1 MATSQS
7 SHIISPSKIEA
18 ATPEPAKSTLLSKI
32 FFLSL
37 LNTLGVPALVFLYIK
52 ETALVSNILRL
63 ARQAPIDRHHSE
75 SLLQKALSL
84 PSAQVYVQSKALEYQ
99 ITEGYCAVATERCIC
114 KSIPHFPEE
123 RIPDQM
129 TRGGPRTA
137 NKFAEALSCNRLVK
151 STVVHGSEGYDAFR
165 NVLIK
170 SNQPQN
176 YRVAVNFLR
185 SSLFGFP
192 TPRWLVFSSWLL
204 ALMGGHFSP
213 ILGYLDEENL
223 VAIFDVNA
231 KYGFYLV
238 EARRLFASVNTFD
251 FMNGTTRGLVLT
263 EIIAKE
269 S

>member
-1 MATSQS
+1 MATSS
-7 SHIISPSKIEA
+7 LSCRPLTIEA
-18 ATPEPAKSTLLSKI
+18 TTPEPAKSTVLGKI
-32 FFLSL
+32 VFLSVV
-37 LNTLGVPALVFLYIK
+37 NTLGIPALVFLYIK

-75 SLLQKALSL
+75 SLLHKALSL
-84 PSAQVYVQSKALEYQ
+84 SSAQAYTQSKALEYQ
-99 ITEGYCAVATERCIC
+99 VSEGYCAVATERCIC
-114 KSIPHFPEE
+114 KSIPHFPKEKT
-123 RIPDQM
+123 PDQM
-129 TRGGPRTA
+129 TRGGPSTA
-137 NKFAEALSCNRLVK
+137 NKFAEALSCDRLTK
-151 STVVHGSEGYDAFR
+151 SAVVYGSEGYDAFLKA
-165 NVLIK
+165 LIK

-192 TPRWLVFSSWLL
+192 TPTWLPGSWLL
-204 ALMGGHFSP
+204 ALLGGHFSP
-213 ILGYLDEENL
+213 VLGYLEEENL
-223 VAIFDVNA
+223 VAIFDVNK

-251 FMNGTTRGLVLT
+251 FMNGTTRGLILT